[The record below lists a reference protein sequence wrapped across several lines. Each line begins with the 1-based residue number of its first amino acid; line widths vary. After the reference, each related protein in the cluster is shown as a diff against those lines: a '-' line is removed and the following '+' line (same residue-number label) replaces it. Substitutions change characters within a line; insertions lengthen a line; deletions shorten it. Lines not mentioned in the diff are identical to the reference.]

1 MVTSLSKPVQSM
13 EETVKAEEGGGSSLQ
28 SIVPACPQGLCI
40 NKTDFLK
47 QDFSVD
53 NFFIEENDDN
63 NEFIEFYTDGVLT
76 GQCQRGWSQS

>member
-1 MVTSLSKPVQSM
+1 MVTSISKPVQSM
-13 EETVKAEEGGGSSLQ
+13 EETVKPGQEGASLQ

-53 NFFIEENDDN
+53 NFFIE
-63 NEFIEFYTDGVLT
+63 VK
-76 GQCQRGWSQS
+76 

>member
-1 MVTSLSKPVQSM
+1 MVTSISKTVQTM
-13 EETVKAEEGGGSSLQ
+13 EDTVKPGQTGSSLQ

-53 NFFIEENDDN
+53 NFFIEVKLER
-63 NEFIEFYTDGVLT
+63 VMSPCL
-76 GQCQRGWSQS
+76 Q